1 MVSLVVVPFV
11 IALVTLVVLFPLAAL
26 VLPYVSYLLVV
37 PALARRGWAT
47 WLTFLLWNDLRS
59 AEHAARAR
67 LLVARLDGNQTNIV
81 AYRGDLAY
89 WRATRRASPASRG
102 FMLAWRRIFD

>member
-1 MVSLVVVPFV
+1 MVALVAVPFV

-26 VLPYVSYLLVV
+26 VLPYASYLLIV

-47 WLTFLLWNDLRS
+47 WLAFLLWYDLRN

-67 LLVARLDGNQTNIV
+67 LLVARLDGDQTNIV
-81 AYRGDLAY
+81 TYRGDLAY
-89 WRATRRASPASRG
+89 WRAARRASPASRG
-102 FMLAWRRIFD
+102 FMLAWRRVFN